1 MRLFKKEVSRE
12 EAAVDASI
20 AAITSLSKEF
30 DNTKGDTTKI
40 RSASSKLPAVL
51 DQLDLAWEEFSN
63 ESAYKPKSNFNKL
76 QTKLSKKLNTLKS
89 SANKALGEYVESI
102 ETKIN
107 DLGEGDLRHVTGGS
121 ADSTADI
128 LSRLETN
135 LQNLAANKHLKQLSN
150 ECINLN
156 SIANQLHTRID
167 ALLNTKNTLNTDGA
181 NGMPRVRDLRND
193 LLQNLNQII
202 TEVGSKDK
210 ILPAAIRNI
219 KIIVSTNPA
228 DGNNSILNILA
239 TLDTALNNLTS
250 DYDEIKK
257 LSDQAH
263 SMEKDLINSFRL
275 NDDEDSAHNTT
286 VVTLDKLASIKL
298 PNESKSIH
306 STMNELNKLLP
317 NLSVARN
324 SDDFKNN
331 YSSAIEN
338 IKKILIRLRNLL
350 KEELDTIDEI
360 GDELDKLFNSTRTN
374 IAYGYDPAHVTSG
387 LNSSTGDMYKNS
399 TTLTNLIKN
408 ERIHFHK
415 LRSIIENDLTN
426 IEHITNDT
434 IPEIISAHAYDG
446 SSIDDGNHQSN
457 LNDFKTGWNQILQ
470 AVKSFEAT
478 LNKFEEGLDRFIVQ
492 LTATTRFMKSKEYQK
507 AGLDDGQKDLL
518 KELDR
523 DMTVIVNRLS
533 DTHSNGFGKKL
544 YG

>member
-40 RSASSKLPAVL
+40 RSASSKLPALL

-63 ESAYKPKSNFNKL
+63 EFAYKPKSNFNKL

-193 LLQNLNQII
+193 LLQDLTQII
-202 TEVGSKDK
+202 NEVGSKEK

-286 VVTLDKLASIKL
+286 VVNLDKLASIKL

-360 GDELDKLFNSTRTN
+360 GDELDKLFNSARTGK
-374 IAYGYDPAHVTSG
+374 AYGYDPTHVSSG
-387 LNSSTGDMYKNS
+387 LKSSTGDMYQDS

-457 LNDFKTGWNQILQ
+457 LNDFKTGWDQILH
-470 AVKSFEAT
+470 AVKSFESK
-478 LNKFEEGLDRFIVQ
+478 LDDLEKELDRFTVQ

-533 DTHSNGFGKKL
+533 DIHSNGFGKKL

>member
-63 ESAYKPKSNFNKL
+63 EFAYRPAPNFNKL
-76 QTKLSKKLNTLKS
+76 QNNLLKELTTLKS
-89 SANKALGEYVESI
+89 SANKSLGKYVESI

-107 DLGEGDLRHVTGGS
+107 DLGEGELRHVTGGS

-167 ALLNTKNTLNTDGA
+167 ALLTTKNTLNTDGA

-219 KIIVSTNPA
+219 KIIVSTNPG

-239 TLDTALNNLTS
+239 TLDTALNNLEP
-250 DYDEIKK
+250 DYVEIKK
-257 LSDQAH
+257 LSDQAN
-263 SMEKDLINSFRL
+263 SMEKDLINGFRL

-286 VVTLDKLASIKL
+286 VVNLDKLASIKL
-298 PNESKSIH
+298 PEESKSIH

-324 SDDFKNN
+324 SNDFKNN
-331 YSSAIEN
+331 YSSAIAN
-338 IKKILIRLRNLL
+338 IKKILIRLRKLL
-350 KEELDTIDEI
+350 SEEVDTIDKI
-360 GDELDKLFNSTRTN
+360 GKELDKLFNSARTGK
-374 IAYGYDPAHVTSG
+374 AYGYDPTHVSSG
-387 LNSSTGDMYKNS
+387 LKSSTGDMYQDS

-426 IEHITNDT
+426 IGHIIDDT
-434 IPEIISAHAYDG
+434 ITEIRDAHAYDG

-478 LNKFEEGLDRFIVQ
+478 LNKFEEGLDRFIVR
-492 LTATTRFMKSKEYQK
+492 LTATTRFMKSEEYQK
-507 AGLDDGQKDLL
+507 AGLTDKQKDLL

-533 DTHSNGFGKKL
+533 DIHSNGFGKKL

>member
-63 ESAYKPKSNFNKL
+63 EFAYRPAPNFNKL
-76 QTKLSKKLNTLKS
+76 QNNLLKELTTLKS
-89 SANKALGEYVESI
+89 SANKSLGKYVESI

-107 DLGEGDLRHVTGGS
+107 DLGEGELRHVTGGS

-167 ALLNTKNTLNTDGA
+167 ALLTTKNTLNTDGA

-219 KIIVSTNPA
+219 KIIVSTNPG

-239 TLDTALNNLTS
+239 TLDTALNNLEP
-250 DYDEIKK
+250 DYVEIKK
-257 LSDQAH
+257 LSDQAN
-263 SMEKDLINSFRL
+263 SMEKDLINGFRL

-286 VVTLDKLASIKL
+286 VVNLDKLASIKL
-298 PNESKSIH
+298 PAESKSIH

-324 SDDFKNN
+324 SNDFKNN
-331 YSSAIEN
+331 YSSAIAN
-338 IKKILIRLRNLL
+338 IKKILIRLRKLL
-350 KEELDTIDEI
+350 SEEVDTIDKI
-360 GDELDKLFNSTRTN
+360 GKELDKLFNSARTGK
-374 IAYGYDPAHVTSG
+374 AYGYDPTHVSSG
-387 LNSSTGDMYKNS
+387 LKSSTGDMYQDS

-426 IEHITNDT
+426 IGHIIDDT
-434 IPEIISAHAYDG
+434 ITEIRDAHAYDG

-478 LNKFEEGLDRFIVQ
+478 LNKFEEGLDRFIVR
-492 LTATTRFMKSKEYQK
+492 LTATTRFMKSEEYQK
-507 AGLDDGQKDLL
+507 AGLTDKQKDLL

>member
-1 MRLFKKEVSRE
+1 MTWFKKEVSRE

-30 DNTKGDTTKI
+30 NGTKGDTTKI
-40 RSASSKLPAVL
+40 RSASSKLPALL

-63 ESAYKPKSNFNKL
+63 EFAYRPGPNFNKL
-76 QTKLSKKLNTLKS
+76 QTKLSKELNTLKS
-89 SANKALGEYVESI
+89 SANKSLGEYVESI

-193 LLQNLNQII
+193 LLQNLAQII

-219 KIIVSTNPA
+219 KTIVSTNPG

-239 TLDTALNNLTS
+239 TLDTALNNLKP

-286 VVTLDKLASIKL
+286 VVTLDKVASIKL

-306 STMNELNKLLP
+306 STMNQLNKLLP

-374 IAYGYDPAHVTSG
+374 IAYGYDPDHVTSG

-426 IEHITNDT
+426 IEHIANDT

-457 LNDFKTGWNQILQ
+457 LNDFKTGWDQILH
-470 AVKSFEAT
+470 AVKSFET
-478 LNKFEEGLDRFIVQ
+478 KLNEFERELDRFIAQ

-533 DTHSNGFGKKL
+533 DIHSNRFGEKL

>member
-63 ESAYKPKSNFNKL
+63 EFAYRPAPNFNKL
-76 QTKLSKKLNTLKS
+76 QNNLLKELTTLKS
-89 SANKALGEYVESI
+89 SANKSLGKYVESI

-107 DLGEGDLRHVTGGS
+107 DLGEGELRHVTGGS

-193 LLQNLNQII
+193 LLQDLTQII
-202 TEVGSKDK
+202 NEVGSKEK

-219 KIIVSTNPA
+219 KIIVSTNPG

-239 TLDTALNNLTS
+239 TLDTALNNLEP
-250 DYDEIKK
+250 DYVEIKK
-257 LSDQAH
+257 LSDQAN
-263 SMEKDLINSFRL
+263 SMEKDLINGFRL

-286 VVTLDKLASIKL
+286 VVNLDKLASIKL
-298 PNESKSIH
+298 PEESKSIH

-324 SDDFKNN
+324 SNDFKNN
-331 YSSAIEN
+331 YSSAIAN
-338 IKKILIRLRNLL
+338 IKKILIRLRKLL
-350 KEELDTIDEI
+350 SEEVDTIDKI
-360 GDELDKLFNSTRTN
+360 GKELDKLFNSARTGK
-374 IAYGYDPAHVTSG
+374 AYGYDPTHVSSG
-387 LNSSTGDMYKNS
+387 LKSSTGDMYQDS

-426 IEHITNDT
+426 IGHIIDDT
-434 IPEIISAHAYDG
+434 ITEIRDAHAYDG

-478 LNKFEEGLDRFIVQ
+478 LNKFEEGLDRFIVR
-492 LTATTRFMKSKEYQK
+492 LTATTRFMKSEEYQT
-507 AGLDDGQKDLL
+507 AGLTDKQKDLL

>member
-63 ESAYKPKSNFNKL
+63 EFAYRPAPNFNKL
-76 QTKLSKKLNTLKS
+76 QNNLLKELTTLKS
-89 SANKALGEYVESI
+89 SANKSLGKYVESI

-107 DLGEGDLRHVTGGS
+107 DLGEGELRHVTGGS

-167 ALLNTKNTLNTDGA
+167 ALLTTKNTLNTDGA

-219 KIIVSTNPA
+219 KIIVSTNPG

-239 TLDTALNNLTS
+239 TLDTALNNLEP
-250 DYDEIKK
+250 DYVEIKK
-257 LSDQAH
+257 LSDQAN
-263 SMEKDLINSFRL
+263 SMEKDLINGFRL

-286 VVTLDKLASIKL
+286 VVNLDKLASIKL
-298 PNESKSIH
+298 PAESKSIH

-324 SDDFKNN
+324 SNDFKNN
-331 YSSAIEN
+331 YSSAIAN
-338 IKKILIRLRNLL
+338 IKKILIRLRKLL
-350 KEELDTIDEI
+350 SEEVDTIDKI
-360 GDELDKLFNSTRTN
+360 GKELDKLFNSARTGK
-374 IAYGYDPAHVTSG
+374 AYGYDPTHVSSG
-387 LNSSTGDMYKNS
+387 LKSSTGDMYQDS

-426 IEHITNDT
+426 IGHIIDDT
-434 IPEIISAHAYDG
+434 ITEIRDAHAYDG

-478 LNKFEEGLDRFIVQ
+478 LNKFEEGLDRFIVR
-492 LTATTRFMKSKEYQK
+492 LTATTRFMKSEEYQK
-507 AGLDDGQKDLL
+507 AGLTDKQKDLL

-523 DMTVIVNRLS
+523 DMNVIVNRLS

>member
-63 ESAYKPKSNFNKL
+63 EFAYRPAPNFNKL
-76 QTKLSKKLNTLKS
+76 QNNLLKELTTLKS
-89 SANKALGEYVESI
+89 SANKSLGKYVESI

-107 DLGEGDLRHVTGGS
+107 DLGEGELRHVTGGS

-167 ALLNTKNTLNTDGA
+167 ALLTTKNTLNTDGA

-219 KIIVSTNPA
+219 KIIVSTNPG

-239 TLDTALNNLTS
+239 TLDTALNNLEP
-250 DYDEIKK
+250 DYVEIKK
-257 LSDQAH
+257 LSDQAN
-263 SMEKDLINSFRL
+263 SMEKDLINGFRL

-286 VVTLDKLASIKL
+286 VVNLDKLASIKL
-298 PNESKSIH
+298 PEESKSIH

-324 SDDFKNN
+324 SNDFKNN
-331 YSSAIEN
+331 YSSAIAN
-338 IKKILIRLRNLL
+338 IKKILIRLRKLL
-350 KEELDTIDEI
+350 SEEVDTIDKI
-360 GDELDKLFNSTRTN
+360 GKELDKLFNSARTGK
-374 IAYGYDPAHVTSG
+374 AYGYDPTHVSSG
-387 LNSSTGDMYKNS
+387 LKSSTGDMYQDS

-426 IEHITNDT
+426 IGHIIDDT
-434 IPEIISAHAYDG
+434 ITEIRDAHAYDG

-492 LTATTRFMKSKEYQK
+492 LTATTRFMKSEEYQK
-507 AGLDDGQKDLL
+507 AGLTDKQKDLL

>member
-40 RSASSKLPAVL
+40 RSASSKLPALL

-167 ALLNTKNTLNTDGA
+167 ALLTTKNTLNTDGA

-219 KIIVSTNPA
+219 KIIVSTNPG

-239 TLDTALNNLTS
+239 TLDTALNNLEP
-250 DYDEIKK
+250 DYVEIKK
-257 LSDQAH
+257 LSDQAN
-263 SMEKDLINSFRL
+263 SMEKDLINGFRL

-286 VVTLDKLASIKL
+286 VVNLDKLASIKL
-298 PNESKSIH
+298 PEESKSIH

-324 SDDFKNN
+324 SNDFKNN
-331 YSSAIEN
+331 YSSAIAN
-338 IKKILIRLRNLL
+338 IKKILIRLRKLL
-350 KEELDTIDEI
+350 SEEVDTIDKI
-360 GDELDKLFNSTRTN
+360 GKELDKLFNSARTGK
-374 IAYGYDPAHVTSG
+374 AYGYDPTHVSSG
-387 LNSSTGDMYKNS
+387 LKSSTGDMYQDS

-426 IEHITNDT
+426 IGHIIDDT
-434 IPEIISAHAYDG
+434 ITEIRDAHAYDG

-478 LNKFEEGLDRFIVQ
+478 LNKFEEGLDRFIVR
-492 LTATTRFMKSKEYQK
+492 LTATTRFMKSEEYQK
-507 AGLDDGQKDLL
+507 AGLTDKQKDLL